1 MQFQLSLIFSLFF
14 DPLLSLFLR
23 SVSLYSFQSF
33 ILHLWR
39 QYSRVLPL
47 SFPTDSK
54 FSLSF
59 SPGYYL
65 DLELFS
71 CFLYSFSHSFFL
83 FFCRILLLFSSIVYV
98 YSPATSPPPFLSLPL
113 SAFYTFFLDFHIPL
127 SLPSRFLFFPFTLH
141 RLPLPIGYMQFQ
153 RSLCQ
158 NLPSLLHPRFH
169 SELHPFRSPDPAP
182 LHSPDSA
189 ARDLTFFTSIVFH
202 RESQPCIVGGCIFSP
217 LNRLRRKPYDTFL
230 NQAK

>member
-98 YSPATSPPPFLSLPL
+98 YSPATSPPPFSPSLCPLFIRSFSTFISLYPSLRGFCSSLSPSIDSHCPSAICNSSVL
-113 SAFYTFFLDFHIPL
+113 SARIFRLFYTHDSTLSFIPFVHPIPL
-127 SLPSRFLFFPFTLH
+127 PSILPTAPRAIS
-141 RLPLPIGYMQFQ
+141 
-153 RSLCQ
+153 RSLH
-158 NLPSLLHPRFH
+158 PSCSTAKVNPVSSEGAFFRH
-169 SELHPFRSPDPAP
+169 S
-182 LHSPDSA
+182 
-189 ARDLTFFTSIVFH
+189 T
-202 RESQPCIVGGCIFSP
+202 
-217 LNRLRRKPYDTFL
+217 N
-230 NQAK
+230 

>member
-65 DLELFS
+65 DLALFS

-83 FFCRILLLFSSIVYV
+83 SFCRILLLFSSIVYV
-98 YSPATSPPPFLSLPL
+98 YSPATPPPLPFSPSFVRFLYVLSRLSYLFIPPFAVSVLPFHPPSTPIAHRLYAIPAFSLPE
-113 SAFYTFFLDFHIPL
+113 SSVSFTPTIPL
-127 SLPSRFLFFPFTLH
+127 
-141 RLPLPIGYMQFQ
+141 
-153 RSLCQ
+153 
-158 NLPSLLHPRFH
+158 
-169 SELHPFRSPDPAP
+169 
-182 LHSPDSA
+182 
-189 ARDLTFFTSIVFH
+189 
-202 RESQPCIVGGCIFSP
+202 
-217 LNRLRRKPYDTFL
+217 
-230 NQAK
+230 